1 MNDDIRRFAQS
12 LSSRSLFAALHTAAS
27 RDRIGETRKHVRQRR
42 ANATVL
48 RGTRLCAFASFA
60 SSSSSRTHRDER
72 QKSSLLTQSSSRS
85 FRRARAQEEKRKAVF
100 NEVVAKLTDTCFEKC
115 VTYAP
120 GAKFSSS
127 EASCLTNCAL
137 RYLESGRVVL
147 ERLQGGR

>member
-1 MNDDIRRFAQS
+1 MSANDAQMQQFLEVR
-12 LSSRSLFAALHTAAS
+12 LSSRRRLYVVV
-27 RDRIGETRKHVRQRR
+27 TRR
-42 ANATVL
+42 N
-48 RGTRLCAFASFA
+48 
-60 SSSSSRTHRDER
+60 ER
-72 QKSSLLTQSSSRS
+72 KNGLTQSSSHS
-85 FRRARAQEEKRKAVF
+85 FRRTRAQEEKRKAVF

>member
-1 MNDDIRRFAQS
+1 VNDDIRRFAQS

-27 RDRIGETRKHVRQRR
+27 SDRIGETREHVRQRR

-72 QKSSLLTQSSSRS
+72 QKSTLLTQSSSRS

>member
-1 MNDDIRRFAQS
+1 MSANDAQMQQF
-12 LSSRSLFAALHTAAS
+12 L
-27 RDRIGETRKHVRQRR
+27 EVR
-42 ANATVL
+42 
-48 RGTRLCAFASFA
+48 
-60 SSSSSRTHRDER
+60 SSSRRRLYVVVVTRRNER
-72 QKSSLLTQSSSRS
+72 KNQPRLTQSSSHS
-85 FRRARAQEEKRKAVF
+85 FRRTRAQEEKRKAVF